1 MNADI
6 GAVAYLASVWI
17 LPILLAITFHE
28 AAHGWVAWRLGDPT
42 AKSLGRVSFNPFKHI
57 DLWGT
62 VLIPGILLL
71 TRAPFLFGW
80 AKPVPVNMRQF
91 RRPRRDMAFVAAAG
105 PLTNLFLAWVSAM
118 AGALI
123 VFNAAWCGRM
133 VRAQSK
139 QFDANKPH
147 LSGLKHVA
155 ASAARWWASRGMALA

>member
-6 GAVAYLASVWI
+6 GAVAYLAFVWI

-42 AKSLGRVSFNPFKHI
+42 AKSLGRVSINPFRHL

-80 AKPVPVNMRQF
+80 AKPVPVNMRQL
-91 RRPRRDMAFVAAAG
+91 RQP
-105 PLTNLFLAWVSAM
+105 
-118 AGALI
+118 
-123 VFNAAWCGRM
+123 
-133 VRAQSK
+133 
-139 QFDANKPH
+139 
-147 LSGLKHVA
+147 
-155 ASAARWWASRGMALA
+155 